1 MDFSP
6 PEALRLVQ
14 AYVAASQPLNRWIG
28 GAQAFVLL
36 SAAAEAGMLD
46 AARSPSST
54 SEIAATT
61 GLDPAWVSDLTV
73 ALEAYGIFDRDGDR
87 YHLSQ
92 DFALLAS
99 PDALLALG
107 HLLRSSRV
115 YLHTLEALA
124 ATAAVYTE
132 QPTEELFGVAHG
144 IGTSALSPVRQLVP
158 TRMGQLMPEIQAIWL
173 AGGQHLEVGCGA
185 GNNLLSILAT
195 YPAVRAVGVEI
206 DAATIAEAGRRA
218 TVLELTSRVELR

>member
-14 AYVAASQPLNRWIG
+14 AYVAASQPLNRSIE

-99 PDALLALG
+99 PDALLPSATCSALAG
-107 HLLRSSRV
+107 SICIPWKPWRQPLLCTPSSR
-115 YLHTLEALA
+115 
-124 ATAAVYTE
+124 
-132 QPTEELFGVAHG
+132 PRSC
-144 IGTSALSPVRQLVP
+144 SAW
-158 TRMGQLMPEIQAIWL
+158 RMGSE
-173 AGGQHLEVGCGA
+173 
-185 GNNLLSILAT
+185 
-195 YPAVRAVGVEI
+195 
-206 DAATIAEAGRRA
+206 RRPCPP
-218 TVLELTSRVELR
+218 SDSWCPHGWDS